1 MIKSFTIV
9 NFLGESLKLELGS
22 PEKSGFLIQS
32 VTGIGPAKADINKT
46 EVVTNDGA
54 LYNSA
59 RVNSR
64 NIVFNFI
71 FTETEDGESIEDVRH
86 KSYKYFPLKKGVDI
100 IIETDKRLLKASGYV
115 ESNEVNIFSQRES
128 AQVSIVCP
136 DPYFY
141 SYGEGGIIKTIFYGV
156 EPKFEFPFANVS
168 YEEKTMVMGELLS
181 KTKSVIYYPGDSEVG
196 IMIYI
201 HALDEAVN
209 PFIYNIRTNE
219 RMTIN
224 TERLKT
230 LTGSALVG
238 GDDIIINT
246 AKGEKS
252 IILKRDN
259 KEYNILNCLGRDT
272 DWFLLSKGDNVF
284 AFGAEDGT
292 ANLQFYIEN
301 KVVYEGV

>member
-46 EVVTNDGA
+46 EVATNDGA

-128 AQVSIVCP
+128 RSQSCVRIR
-136 DPYFY
+136 
-141 SYGEGGIIKTIFYGV
+141 IF
-156 EPKFEFPFANVS
+156 
-168 YEEKTMVMGELLS
+168 
-181 KTKSVIYYPGDSEVG
+181 
-196 IMIYI
+196 
-201 HALDEAVN
+201 
-209 PFIYNIRTNE
+209 IRTE
-219 RMTIN
+219 RA
-224 TERLKT
+224 
-230 LTGSALVG
+230 GSLRRYFTVWSRSL
-238 GDDIIINT
+238 NFPLQMSRT
-246 AKGEKS
+246 R
-252 IILKRDN
+252 KR
-259 KEYNILNCLGRDT
+259 R
-272 DWFLLSKGDNVF
+272 WSWVSF
-284 AFGAEDGT
+284 
-292 ANLQFYIEN
+292 
-301 KVVYEGV
+301 

>member
-1 MIKSFTIV
+1 M
-9 NFLGESLKLELGS
+9 
-22 PEKSGFLIQS
+22 
-32 VTGIGPAKADINKT
+32 
-46 EVVTNDGA
+46 
-54 LYNSA
+54 
-59 RVNSR
+59 
-64 NIVFNFI
+64 
-71 FTETEDGESIEDVRH
+71 
-86 KSYKYFPLKKGVDI
+86 DI

-156 EPKFEFPFANVS
+156 EPKFEFPFANES